1 MAEVTR
7 TRVARASRTV
17 VNIPR
22 TVVTSSFMVEPDLT
36 PAELADPELEFTIEV
51 STFNPLTRVTRGV
64 RSHHKGP
71 PGGKSGKYGAGYRMI
86 PPGCEVT
93 ATITFTKP
101 RVSGGMLVERI
112 G

>member
-1 MAEVTR
+1 MPEVTR
-7 TRVARASRTV
+7 ARVTQSTRTV
-17 VNIPR
+17 VILPK
-22 TVVTSSFMVEPDLT
+22 TIVTSPFMVEPDLSL
-36 PAELADPELEFTIEV
+36 AELADPELEFTIEI
-51 STFNPLTRVTRGV
+51 STFNPLTRRTRGV
-64 RSHHKGP
+64 ISHHKGP
-71 PGGKSGKYGAGYRMI
+71 PRGKSGKYGVGYRKI